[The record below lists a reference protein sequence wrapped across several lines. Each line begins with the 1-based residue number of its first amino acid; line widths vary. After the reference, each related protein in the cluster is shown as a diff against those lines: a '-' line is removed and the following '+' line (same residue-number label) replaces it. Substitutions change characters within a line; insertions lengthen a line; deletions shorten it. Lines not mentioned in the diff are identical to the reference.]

1 GRDVRPSFSLRTLSD
16 DRALSMVAAGLGI
29 TVAPLSFK
37 RAGLHAVKLNGFEL
51 QREVGL
57 VFADRLR
64 GAGQAGAFV
73 EAARRTYGVRRK
85 TR

>member
-1 GRDVRPSFSLRTLSD
+1 LRTLSD

-37 RAGLHAVKLNGFEL
+37 QPGLAVVELNGFDL
-51 QREVGL
+51 ARDVGL
-57 VFADRLR
+57 VFSDRTR
-64 GAGQAGAFV
+64 DQGAPSAFV
-73 EAARRTYGVRRK
+73 EAVRATYGAPRRK